1 MNTRILRCFYFLCL
15 LAAGFPANCQVTNLR
30 EGDFLFLDLDC
41 GALCDAIEAVTEGC
55 CGKDFS
61 HLGLI
66 ERRNDSVFVLE
77 AMGNSVRATPLLIF
91 LAYTGKP
98 AVHARL
104 KKKYQRLIP
113 SAMEYGRKQTGKPY
127 DDAFL
132 PDNGKFYCSELVYEA
147 FRESNGGKAF
157 FQLQPMTF
165 RQPGSSSYFP
175 VWTEYYQKLGI
186 PVPEGLP
193 GCNPGGISR
202 SDFLEILGEYN
213 LSQSQK
219 P

>member
-1 MNTRILRCFYFLCL
+1 MCRTLLRWLIFLCL
-15 LAAGFPANCQVTNLR
+15 FSSSFPANCQKTRLM

-41 GALCDAIEAVTEGC
+41 GGLCDAIEAVTEAC

-66 ERRNDSVFVLE
+66 ERRGDSVFVLE
-77 AMGNSVRATPLLIF
+77 AMGNSVRATPLAAF
-91 LAYTGKP
+91 LAYSEKP

-104 KKKYQRLIP
+104 KKKYNELIP
-113 SAMEYGRKQTGKPY
+113 AAVDFCRKQTGKAY

-157 FQLQPMTF
+157 FELQPMTF
-165 RQPGSSSYFP
+165 RQPGSSSFFP
-175 VWTEYYQKLGI
+175 VWKEYYQKLGM

-202 SDFLEILGEYN
+202 SDYLEIMGEYN
-213 LSQSQK
+213 PSQSLKQ
-219 P
+219 